1 MGYRS
6 RIFAISL
13 LLSLGLHFLT
23 SDVSAQTIEVELQRL
38 TALDDRGVH
47 VEPLTKVPQEEIVL
61 PPVDTTGGAYLTIFY
76 SWEID
81 GNEKVTALVLPGDLG
96 ETLYI
101 DINNDEDLSNDGSP
115 IVFPNDQNELVFFL
129 QPDAS
134 SKQRTGRFL
143 HRIPQYELED
153 TTASN
158 FVDDVGNLKE
168 SFINYLQARHP
179 GFEGMS
185 GTYYFDGYVD
195 LSRGHVEIDGER
207 YAIGVHDYNQNGRF
221 DDVISARDPR
231 SSDRLMIDLGKDG
244 ALSSMSTTEIFKL
257 DDVFKVGERRYKLA
271 DVDPYGERITLVQTD
286 EPITNYYVQDFEA
299 KQEEYGLI
307 QKGRL
312 GEEIWDLIIAPL
324 EESPI
329 PLRSLKGRAILL
341 NFWGE
346 WCAPCIAE
354 IPALVQSREK
364 WSEDELTIVG
374 MLNTFN
380 LEAAEALIEEH
391 AMTWPHVRTSDNLVE
406 QFKVNSYPTN
416 ILILP
421 DGETFVKTG
430 QMSTAFI
437 DNHLK

>member
-6 RIFAISL
+6 RISANA
-13 LLSLGLHFLT
+13 LLSCFGLHFLAFG
-23 SDVSAQTIEVELQRL
+23 VSAQTIEVELQRR

-47 VEPLTKVPQEEIVL
+47 VEPLTKVPPEEIEL
-61 PPVDTTGGAYLTIFY
+61 PPVDTTGGVYLNIFY
-76 SWEID
+76 SWEIEGD
-81 GNEKVTALVLPGDLG
+81 EKVTVLVMSGDQG
-96 ETLYI
+96 ETLYV
-101 DINNDEDLSNDGSP
+101 DINNDEDLSNDGDP
-115 IVFPNDQNELVFFL
+115 IFFPYDQNELVFFL
-129 QPDAS
+129 HPDS
-134 SKQRTGRFL
+134 LPEQRTGRFL

-158 FVDDVGNLKE
+158 FVDDVGNLKR
-168 SFINYLQARHP
+168 SFINYLQVRQP
-179 GFEGMS
+179 GFEGKK

-195 LSRGHVEIDGER
+195 LSRGHVEIEGER

-221 DDVISARDPR
+221 DDVVSARDPR

-244 ALSSMSTTEIFKL
+244 VLSSMSTTEIFKL
-257 DDVFKVGERRYKLA
+257 DDVFKVGELRYKLA
-271 DVDPYGERITLVQTD
+271 HIDPYGERITLVETD
-286 EPITNYYVQDFEA
+286 EPTTNYYVQDFEA
-299 KQEEYGLI
+299 KQEEYGLT

-312 GEEIWDLIIAPL
+312 GEEIWDLILVPIDG
-324 EESPI
+324 SPI
-329 PLRSLKGRAILL
+329 PLGSLKGRAILL

-354 IPALVQSREK
+354 IPAIVQSREK

-391 AMTWPHVRTSDNLVE
+391 TMTWPHVRTSDNLVE